1 MDAGGFNW
9 SIITIVGPLLLALVL
24 IWAIMRNRKSGADP
38 DTTERETHRVYDE
51 EEKARREEDGDV

>member
-9 SIITIVGPLLLALVL
+9 SIITIVGPILLAAVL
-24 IWAIMRNRKSGADP
+24 IWALMRNRKSGADS

-51 EEKARREEDGDV
+51 EEKARREEDGDG

>member
-9 SIITIVGPLLLALVL
+9 SIITIVGPLLLVLVL
-24 IWAIMRNRKSGADP
+24 IWAIMRNRKDKGDP

-51 EEKARREEDGDV
+51 EERARREEDGDG